1 MAYIYMLFLRFCSGV
16 IIWLMIFIN
25 MCVLGALGY
34 YFVDKGK
41 LNPPIDATA
50 DTNK

>member
-1 MAYIYMLFLRFCSGV
+1 MLFLRFCSGV
-16 IIWLMIFIN
+16 IIWLMIIIN
-25 MCVLGALGY
+25 LGALGALGY
-34 YFVDKGK
+34 FFYDKGH